1 MLFGIFRLKNETYI
15 KRLMFENSLG
25 AEVEQELNEQCH
37 DFFCDGDDELP
48 IEDFYPGSTNSSEF
62 ISKIEFDDPDGMQ
75 KAVES
80 PAEVRPCDP
89 DDDLK
94 NLIGVFGPVADRPGN
109 IAIQLIENRRIL
121 LPKSGWVIFKK
132 ATSGEVKDAL
142 KTALSP
148 VSSGTFIDSE
158 ELGLRLDEKLV
169 AVYDG
174 KYLYFKSYYQAN
186 RIFDLSDYLSDATDE
201 TIREFLSLECI
212 DDGGNPLGIIEK
224 LSNAQRR
231 RVARVMALG
240 FVKRYSAMEIVNRAK
255 KAKGN
260 IPIELSSS
268 GKITIPDNANDR
280 ATLFQF
286 LANGIM
292 SSYLDDDTDY
302 AVESMRPYK

>member
-1 MLFGIFRLKNETYI
+1 MLFGIFRFKNETYI
-15 KRLMFENSLG
+15 KRLMFDAALG
-25 AEVEQELNEQCH
+25 AEVGQILNDQYH
-37 DFFCDGDDELP
+37 DFFYDSEEKLP
-48 IEDFYPGSTNSSEF
+48 IDDFYPGSTNSCEF
-62 ISKIEFDDPDGMQ
+62 ISRIEFDDPDGMT

-80 PAEVRPCDP
+80 PAEVAICNP
-89 DDDLK
+89 DEDLR
-94 NLIGVFGPVADRPGN
+94 NLVGVFGQVTDGSGE
-109 IAIQLIENRRIL
+109 IAIQLIESRRIL
-121 LPKSGWVIFKK
+121 LPNSGWVIFKK
-132 ATSGEVKDAL
+132 ICSGEVGGVV

-148 VSSGTFIDSE
+148 VSSGTFVESD
-158 ELGLRLDEKLV
+158 ELGLQLDGKLV

-186 RIFDLSDYLSDATDE
+186 RIFDLSDYLMDATDE
-201 TIREFLSLECI
+201 TIREFLSLGCI
-212 DDGGNPLGIIEK
+212 DDGGNPQGIIEN
-224 LSNAQRR
+224 LSQSQRR

-240 FVKRYSAMEIVNRAK
+240 FVKKYSAFEIVNRAK

-260 IPIELSSS
+260 IPIELSSN
-268 GKITIPDNANDR
+268 GKIKIPERANDR